1 MCVII
6 WNFSYICENAN
17 TMNTLDI
24 KTNFHHLIDQIND
37 EQLLIKLY
45 HIMEQASS
53 TTDGQLWSKLT
64 EEQQNELLQIEK
76 EVQSGVPLISNDQM
90 KVKHKK
96 WLDGRTPKKVIIVPN
111 KIVNIVL

>member
-1 MCVII
+1 VLFLFHLREVFC
-6 WNFSYICENAN
+6 YICENLKP
-17 TMNTLDI
+17 MNMLDI

-53 TTDGQLWSKLT
+53 TTDGLLCNRLT

-76 EVQSGVPLISNDQM
+76 EVQSGAPLISNEQM
-90 KVKHKK
+90 KEKHKK
-96 WLDGRTPKKVIIVPN
+96 WL
-111 KIVNIVL
+111 

>member
-1 MCVII
+1 
-6 WNFSYICENAN
+6 
-17 TMNTLDI
+17 MNTLDI

-45 HIMEQASS
+45 RIMEQASS

-76 EVQSGVPLISNDQM
+76 EVQSGVPLISNERM
-90 KVKHKK
+90 KEKHKK
-96 WLDGRTPKKVIIVPN
+96 WLDSKTPKNGFIVPN
-111 KIVNIVL
+111 KIVNMLL